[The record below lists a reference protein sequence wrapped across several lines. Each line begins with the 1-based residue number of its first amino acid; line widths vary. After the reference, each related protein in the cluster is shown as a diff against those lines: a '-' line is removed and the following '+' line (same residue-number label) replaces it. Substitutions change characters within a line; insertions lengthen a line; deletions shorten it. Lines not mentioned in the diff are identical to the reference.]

1 MPYPKNAQ
9 VLSEQNAEWVF
20 SLYQQYLSAPDSV
33 DESWSEIFNEVGD
46 GLADL
51 QREETGASWGEHK
64 RSNGEQTTIS
74 QQIGENLSGTLAERG
89 GGVAQLRQASI
100 DSIRAIALIRAYR
113 RLGHYAAK
121 VDPLDLGKKLSHS
134 ELDPETYG
142 FSQSDCQRPIF
153 LNYTLGFEWA
163 TMDEILEQCRKIYC
177 SSIGAEIMHILDPR
191 ERAWLL
197 EKIEGGDMQARFTP
211 QGKHEILKSLLHSEM
226 FEHFLN
232 KKFIGTKRFG
242 LDGGESLIPLTEQIL
257 KRSSQNLIKEITFGM
272 PHRGR
277 LNMLAHIMHK
287 PHRTLLAEFQG
298 ISAMPDN
305 IRGGDMKYHLGTS
318 QDREFDNIEMH
329 LSLVANP
336 SHLEAVNTVVLGKV
350 RAKQQLINDK
360 RREQVMGVLIH
371 GDAAFAGQGVVPE
384 TLIMSQLRGYRTGG
398 TIHIIVNNQ
407 IGFTTTPN
415 LARSSPYCSDV
426 AKMIAAPIFHVNGDD
441 PEACT
446 RIAKLAVDYRQKF
459 SKDVIIDMWCYR
471 RFGHNEID
479 EPKFTQP
486 LMYQQIEKHPTA
498 CKIYQQKLLEE
509 GSIDEK
515 QLTEMQESYESF
527 LEQELKASTSH
538 KPNQADWL
546 GGEWTGLKASVERKI
561 FEQPKTGISREN
573 FDLIGKAIAKLP
585 DEFEI
590 HPRLKRLV
598 EQRGNMIKNG
608 ENIDWACAE
617 ALALGS
623 LLVENAE
630 VRFSGEDCQRGTF
643 SQRHAVFIDQ
653 KTENHYISINH
664 IKSNQGKLE
673 IINSPLSEFGV
684 LGYEYGYSLALPHG
698 LVVWE
703 AQFGDFA
710 NGAQVIIDQFIASG
724 EAKWLR
730 MSGLVMLLPH
740 GYEGQGPEHSSARV
754 ERFLE
759 LCAEE
764 NMQVCNI
771 SSPANY
777 FHAIRRQLH
786 RDYRKPLII
795 MSPKSLLRRKL
806 CVSTFAEMA
815 EKTEFKTILDD
826 QDEKQLVAD
835 KDIRRV
841 VISSGKISYDILETR
856 RERKIKDVMLLRLEQ
871 LYPFPAADLL
881 ARLERMPQAQ
891 LVWLQEEPKNMGA
904 WRFLDRKLEK
914 VLDAIKNNANKQKAL
929 CVARPEAASPA
940 TGRLS
945 LHKQQEL
952 ALINEALDSDK

>member
-1 MPYPKNAQ
+1 MPYPTTAQ
-9 VLSEQNAEWVF
+9 AISEHNAEWVF
-20 SLYQQYLSAPDSV
+20 ALYQQYLSAPDSV
-33 DESWSEIFNEVGD
+33 DESWSEVFNEVGD

-51 QREETGASWGEHK
+51 QREKQGPSWGERN
-64 RSNGEQTTIS
+64 RSNGEQSSINERIS
-74 QQIGENLSGTLAERG
+74 SLAESG
-89 GGVAQLRQASI
+89 GSVDKLRQASI

-113 RLGHYAAK
+113 RLGHYAAN
-121 VDPLDLGKKLSHS
+121 VDPLNLSARVAPI
-134 ELDPETYG
+134 ELEPETYG
-142 FSQSDCQRPIF
+142 FEKNDCQRPIF

-163 TMDEILEQCRKIYC
+163 TMDEILEQCKRIYC
-177 SSIGAEIMHILDPR
+177 SSLGAEIMHILDPS
-191 ERAWLL
+191 ERKWLV
-197 EKIEGGDMQARFTP
+197 EKIEGGEMQARFAP
-211 QGKHEILKSLLHSEM
+211 RSKYEILEKLQQSEM

-232 KKFIGTKRFG
+232 KKFTGTKRFG
-242 LDGGESLIPLTEQIL
+242 LDGGEALIPLVEQIL
-257 KRSSQNLIKEITFGM
+257 KHGSQNSIKEVAFGM

-287 PHRTLLAEFQG
+287 PHRALLAEFQG

-318 QDREFDNIEMH
+318 QDREFDGVEVH

-350 RAKQQLINDK
+350 RAKQQLINDT
-360 RREQVMGVLIH
+360 RRECVMGVLIH

-384 TLIMSQLRGYRTGG
+384 TLIKSQLRGYRTGG

-426 AKMIAAPIFHVNGDD
+426 AKMIAAPILHVNGDD

-446 RIAKLAVDYRQKF
+446 RVAKLAVDYRQRF

-486 LMYQQIEKHPTA
+486 LMYQQIEKHQTT
-498 CKIYQQKLLEE
+498 CKLYQNKLLEE
-509 GSIDEK
+509 GAIEQSQIKAMRDK
-515 QLTEMQESYESF
+515 YESF
-527 LEQELKASTSH
+527 LEQELTASTH
-538 KPNQADWL
+538 YKPNQADWL
-546 GGEWTGLKASVERKI
+546 GGEWTGLKASEERNL
-561 FEQPKTGISREN
+561 FEQPNTGLSRDRFN
-573 FDLIGKAIAKLP
+573 LVGTAIAKLP
-585 DEFEI
+585 DTFAI

-598 EQRGNMIKNG
+598 EQRGNMIQNG

-623 LLVENAE
+623 LLVENSP

-643 SQRHAVFIDQ
+643 SQRHAVYVDQ
-653 KTENHYISINH
+653 KTEAPYISINH
-664 IKSNQGKLE
+664 INSKQAKLE

-698 LVVWE
+698 LVLWE

-740 GYEGQGPEHSSARV
+740 GYEGQGPEHSSARL

-777 FHAIRRQLH
+777 FHALRRQLH
-786 RDYRKPLII
+786 REYRKPLIV
-795 MSPKSLLRRKL
+795 MSPKSLLRHKL
-806 CVSTFAEMA
+806 CVSTFEEMA
-815 EKTEFKTILDD
+815 DSTTFKAILGD
-826 QDEKQLVAD
+826 QDEGSLVPK

-841 VISSGKISYDILETR
+841 VLSSGKISYDVLAAR
-856 RERKIKDVMLLRLEQ
+856 REKKIRDVMLLRLEQ
-871 LYPFPAADLL
+871 FYPFPAHELRELL
-881 ARLERMPQAQ
+881 AQVPQAE
-891 LVWLQEEPKNMGA
+891 LVWLQEEPQNMGA
-904 WRFLDRKLEK
+904 WHFLDRRLEE
-914 VLDAIKNNANKQKAL
+914 VLKSVKGNKGNNSQMRPT
-929 CVARPEAASPA
+929 CIARPEAASPA

-945 LHKQQEL
+945 LHKQQESALVENAL
-952 ALINEALDSDK
+952 ALE